1 MVGARIS
8 EGQNHLLTQMLT
20 CTDRDQRFCRTRN
33 WLLVREGSENHQ
45 QLSSMQASGF
55 VVTAKCQLRGLVR
68 FVATRHGCRV
78 FGLNDRQTAAACL
91 VAVEKYGIEWSNG
104 RNGYAQR

>member
-8 EGQNHLLTQMLT
+8 EGQNQLLAQMLT
-20 CTDRDQRFCRTRN
+20 CTDRDQMFRRTRN
-33 WLLVREGSENHQ
+33 WLLVREGSEDYQ

-78 FGLNDRQTAAACL
+78 FGLNDRQTAEACL
-91 VAVEKYGIEWSNG
+91 VSLEKYGIEWLN
-104 RNGYAQR
+104 